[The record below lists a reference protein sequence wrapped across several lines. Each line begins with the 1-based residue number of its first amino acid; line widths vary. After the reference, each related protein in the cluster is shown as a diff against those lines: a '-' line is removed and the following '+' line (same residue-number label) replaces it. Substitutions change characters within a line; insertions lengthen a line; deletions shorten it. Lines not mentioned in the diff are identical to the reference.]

1 VSAMAVI
8 NKLHPGVYIKNA
20 IETMEITFK
29 EFSTKTGISEKT
41 LSAIINDKKEI
52 TYDIATK
59 LSDFF
64 DSSISYWMNLQTQ
77 YNLNSK

>member
-1 VSAMAVI
+1 MAVI

-20 IETMEITFK
+20 IETMGITFK

>member
-1 VSAMAVI
+1 MAVI